1 MQMRSSPSLPQNSL
15 ADQIKKEIRFA
26 IEVGPVMFFEVECSR
41 VGSEGGFSKA
51 REEALL
57 NAFGPDTQADM
68 ALFIDPER
76 SAANIEH
83 LTVDWNE
90 VPDLLLIDGVA
101 IPIGELSGKVL
112 TVTDDATSSLACDQ
126 TQLHG

>member
-1 MQMRSSPSLPQNSL
+1 
-15 ADQIKKEIRFA
+15 
-26 IEVGPVMFFEVECSR
+26 MFFEVQCSR
-41 VGSEGGFSKA
+41 VSSEGGFSKA
-51 REEALL
+51 REETLL